1 MIGVSTIGNAT
12 LIAYDEKP
20 IISTDPWFGD
30 TDPAYFGSWV
40 TSHVFPKNLQQDVFN
55 SEYIWLS
62 HGHPDHINPISL
74 EKLAGKKVL
83 LPDHI
88 GSRIYKGLIQKKY
101 NVEVLPDRK
110 WVQLSKNIKILC
122 ITTVIQDAILLID
135 IKGRLFVNLN
145 DAGSRH
151 CTNFIRKIVKG
162 YSESYLLSLAGYG
175 DADAIGFYDEDGV
188 FVVPPAK
195 DKIKVGEHLGIQA
208 KSLGINNV
216 IPFSSMHMYQRSDSV
231 WANEYT
237 TPINSYKAGLPREI
251 KYIPPFI
258 NLNCSDG
265 RYELINPDSVLL
277 KVKNCQEFGDNWSDE
292 LQKSDR
298 KTIDNYFIR
307 KEKIRRDISFI
318 NFRVGGKENFFKFE
332 SSNKKGVTFEV
343 PRFSLMKAINLEIFD
358 DLLAGNFMKT
368 TLHGMR
374 GIYEGDFAFYLA
386 KYADNGR
393 AETISELEEY
403 FKMYKQRAG
412 REYLYQTFLDKS
424 KDIFTRLISDD
435 RGSFLYKKAK
445 QIYYKLK

>member
-40 TSHVFPKNLQQDVFN
+40 TSHVFPKDLQQDVFN
-55 SEYIWLS
+55 SEYIWFS

-88 GSRIYKGLIQKKY
+88 GSRIYKGLKQKKY

-110 WVQLSKNIKILC
+110 WVKLSKNIKILC
-122 ITTVIQDAILLID
+122 ITTIIQDAILLID

-195 DKIKVGEHLGIQA
+195 NKIKVGEHLGIQA

-292 LQKSDR
+292 LLKSDR
-298 KTIDNYFIR
+298 KTINNYFSR
-307 KEKIRRDISFI
+307 KEKIRHDISFI
-318 NFRVGGKENFFKFE
+318 NFRVGGKDNFFKFE
-332 SSNKKGVTFEV
+332 SSNKKGFTFEV

-368 TLHGMR
+368 TLHGMS

-412 REYLYQTFLDKS
+412 REYVYQTFLDKS

>member
-1 MIGVSTIGNAT
+1 MS
-12 LIAYDEKP
+12 
-20 IISTDPWFGD
+20 SQ
-30 TDPAYFGSWV
+30 
-40 TSHVFPKNLQQDVFN
+40 KNLQQDVFN

-74 EKLAGKKVL
+74 EKLTGKKVL

-101 NVEVLPDRK
+101 NVEILPDRK

-135 IKGRLFVNLN
+135 VKGRLFVNLN

-151 CTNFIRKIVKG
+151 CTNFIRKIVRG

-277 KVKNCQEFGDNWSDE
+277 KVKNCEEFGDNWSDE

-307 KEKIRRDISFI
+307 KEKIRHDISFI

-343 PRFSLMKAINLEIFD
+343 PRFSFNES
-358 DLLAGNFMKT
+358 
-368 TLHGMR
+368 H
-374 GIYEGDFAFYLA
+374 
-386 KYADNGR
+386 
-393 AETISELEEY
+393 
-403 FKMYKQRAG
+403 
-412 REYLYQTFLDKS
+412 
-424 KDIFTRLISDD
+424 
-435 RGSFLYKKAK
+435 
-445 QIYYKLK
+445 